1 MTQQTASNILARH
14 GQDLLSRP
22 FEQVR
27 FTGHQEA
34 DALLNDLDHYS
45 HAFVL
50 ACVMDRQIKAERA
63 WLIPYAFRT
72 RLGSFEFADLQAL
85 PLERVSSLMS
95 KPEPLHRFPDVM
107 ANNFY
112 GAVQRIA
119 SEYSGRASTIW
130 AARPSSATIV
140 RRFLE
145 FDGVGPKIAT
155 MAANGLVRDFKIP
168 VSDKISI
175 DISPDVQVRRVFTRL
190 GLIAEGAS
198 NEELI
203 YRAREL
209 NPTYPGIFD
218 LSAWEIG
225 RNWCKPKVPTCEACY
240 VNVCCPTAKSQ
251 TETEAAASS
260 G

>member
-1 MTQQTASNILARH
+1 MTHEAIRQTLVRR
-14 GQDLLSRP
+14 GEDLLSRP
-22 FEQVR
+22 FKPVR
-27 FTGHQEA
+27 FTGQQEA
-34 DALLNDLDHYS
+34 DALLNDLDHYP

-63 WLIPYAFRT
+63 WLIPYGFRT
-72 RLGSFEFADLQAL
+72 RLGSFEFADLQGL
-85 PLERVSSLMS
+85 PLEKVISLMS

-112 GAVQRIA
+112 AAVQRIA
-119 SEYSGRASTIW
+119 SKYSGRASAMW

-190 GLIAEGAS
+190 GLITEGAS

-209 NPTYPGIFD
+209 NPMYPGIFD

-225 RNWCKPKVPTCEACY
+225 RDWCRPKLPSCRECY
-240 VNVCCPTAKSQ
+240 MNACCPTAEGQ
-251 TETEAAASS
+251 
-260 G
+260 GQGPPLP